1 MSWIKTISYDKA
13 EGKLLKLYNRIKGP
27 DNNVDNVLLAH
38 SLRPY
43 SMEGHMAL
51 YKYVLHHPHNKIP
64 KWFLEAAGV
73 YTSMLNKCNYCVEHH
88 YAGMSRLLNDNE
100 KSEKVRSALDTENLY
115 KVFTDKECAAL
126 EYVRMITKYPMN
138 ILEDDIKKLREAGW
152 TDGEI
157 LELNQVASYF
167 SYVNRM
173 VLGLGVNT
181 EGDIL
186 GLSPSD
192 SDDFENWH
200 HL

>member
-1 MSWIKTISYDKA
+1 MTWIKTISYDEA
-13 EGKLLKLYNRIKGP
+13 DGKLLKLYDRIKGP
-27 DNNVDNVLLAH
+27 ENNVDNVMAAH
-38 SLRPY
+38 SLRPH

-51 YKYVLHHPHNKIP
+51 YKYVLHHPQNKIP

-73 YTSMLNKCNYCVEHH
+73 YTSMLNKCDYCIEHH
-88 YAGMSRLLNDNE
+88 FAGMCRLINDDE
-100 KSEKVRSALDTENLY
+100 KAKKIRNALETENLR
-115 KVFTDKECAAL
+115 KVFTNKECIAL

-138 ILEDDIKKLREAGW
+138 IMEDDIQKLRNADW

-167 SYVNRM
+167 NYVNRM

-186 GLSPSD
+186 GLSP
-192 SDDFENWH
+192 DDLDNWQH
-200 HL
+200 K